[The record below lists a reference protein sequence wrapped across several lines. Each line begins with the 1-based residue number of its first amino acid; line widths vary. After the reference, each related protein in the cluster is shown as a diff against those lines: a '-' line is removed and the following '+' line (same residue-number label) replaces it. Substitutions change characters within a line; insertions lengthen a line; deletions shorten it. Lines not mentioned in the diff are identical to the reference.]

1 MKAESALEKILQKG
15 DFAVTCEL
23 GPPKGADSELIRKKA
38 QILKGYCDAVNITD
52 NQTAIVRMSSISS
65 AVILLQE
72 GLEPVVQITARDRNR
87 LAIQSDVLGASALGV
102 KNILCLSGDH
112 QKFGNEPKAKGVYDI
127 DSIQM
132 INMLKIMRD
141 EKKLLGGDSLTKEPR
156 LFIGAAE
163 NPYADP
169 YEFRIIRLQKKIDAG
184 VDFIQTQAVYDVE
197 KFKNW
202 MKEITDLGIDKEVY
216 ILAGVIP
223 IKSAGMARYM
233 RDYVAGVSVPDCIVK
248 RMEDAKQPK
257 EEGVNIILE
266 IIEQLKEIKGVYGI
280 HIMAVAWEEIVPE
293 IVNRAKLYPRPK
305 V

>member
-1 MKAESALEKILQKG
+1 MKAESNLEKILTKG
-15 DFAVTCEL
+15 EFAVTCEI
-23 GPPKGADSELIRKKA
+23 GPPKGADADIVRKKA
-38 QILKGYCDAVNITD
+38 QILKGYTDAVNITD
-52 NQTAIVRMSSISS
+52 NQTAIVRMSSIVS
-65 AVILLQE
+65 AIILLPE
-72 GLEPVVQITARDRNR
+72 GLEPIVQITARDRNR
-87 LAIQSDVLGASALGV
+87 LAIQSDVLGASSLGV
-102 KNILCLSGDH
+102 KNFLCLSGDH

-141 EKKLLGGDSLTKEPR
+141 EKKLLGGDNLTKEPR
-156 LFIGAAE
+156 IFIGAAE

-184 VDFIQTQAVYDVE
+184 CDFIQTQAIYDVE

-202 MKEITDLGIDKEVY
+202 MGEITDLGLDKQVY

-233 RDYVAGVSVPDCIVK
+233 RDYVAGVYVPDSIVK

-257 EEGVNIILE
+257 EEGVNIIVE
-266 IIEQLKEIKGVYGI
+266 IIEELKEIKGVRGV
-280 HIMAVAWEEIVPE
+280 HIMAVAWEEVVPE
-293 IVNRAKLYPRPK
+293 IVKKVKLYPRPII
-305 V
+305 